1 MIRLTPGRNGDGRDQ
16 RMDDN
21 AAYIQ
26 RLEALRAGVDRRLA
40 ELAPKP
46 GQAPDRL
53 VEAVRYALLAPGKRF
68 RPMLTLLTAAQFGAA
83 PFDETVGV
91 ALDTA
96 CAFEMVHAAS
106 LILDDL
112 PSMDNAGLRRGLPT
126 IHRAFDEATA
136 VLAGVGL
143 LNEAYAVIA
152 NDKALP
158 AGLKGEI
165 TGRIAASVG
174 FVGLIAGQARDLFDR
189 DQVRDMAAIDRLNH
203 EKTGV
208 LIMAAA
214 QSGARIAGAAP
225 DGRRRRGRVR
235 PPHGPGLPDPR
246 RHHRR
251 RGLDRRGRQGCRPG
265 RRHDHGRLA
274 AGRRGR
280 SGGDGR
286 ASGDRPGG
294 AGKRRRL
301 RPRGRIRRPPL
312 RRAQGRGV
320 TVEPILTAPILTV
333 AWSTPMATSP
343 CCMASTWS

>member
-1 MIRLTPGRNGDGRDQ
+1 
-16 RMDDN
+16 MDDN

-40 ELAPKP
+40 ELAPKT

-152 NDKALP
+152 NDQALP
-158 AGLKGEI
+158 VALKGEI

-214 QSGARIAGAAP
+214 QSGARIAGASDAAVEAVGEF
-225 DGRRRRGRVR
+225 GRRM
-235 PPHGPGLPDPR
+235 GLAFQIRDDIIDAE
-246 RHHRR
+246 
-251 RGLDRRGRQGCRPG
+251 GSID
-265 RRHDHGRLA
+265 
-274 AGRRGR
+274 
-280 SGGDGR
+280 
-286 ASGDRPGG
+286 G
-294 AGKRRRL
+294 AGKDVGQDADMTTVVSLLGVEGARAAMEEHLAIGQAALDAVGGCDLVAGYVGRL
-301 RPRGRIRRPPL
+301 FAGRK
-312 RRAQGRGV
+312 A
-320 TVEPILTAPILTV
+320 A
-333 AWSTPMATSP
+333 A
-343 CCMASTWS
+343 

>member
-83 PFDETVGV
+83 DGV

-165 TGRIAASVG
+165 TGRIANSVG

-189 DQVRDMAAIDRLNH
+189 DQVRDLAAIDRLNH

-208 LIMAAA
+208 LIMATA
-214 QSGARIAGAAP
+214 QSGARIAGASPEAVEAVGEF
-225 DGRRRRGRVR
+225 GRRM
-235 PPHGPGLPDPR
+235 GLAFQIRDDIIDAE
-246 RHHRR
+246 
-251 RGLDRRGRQGCRPG
+251 GSID
-265 RRHDHGRLA
+265 
-274 AGRRGR
+274 
-280 SGGDGR
+280 
-286 ASGDRPGG
+286 G
-294 AGKRRRL
+294 AGKDVGQDADMTTVVSLLGVEGARAAMEEHLAIGQAALDAVGGCDLVAGYVGRL
-301 RPRGRIRRPPL
+301 FAGRK
-312 RRAQGRGV
+312 A
-320 TVEPILTAPILTV
+320 A
-333 AWSTPMATSP
+333 A
-343 CCMASTWS
+343 

>member
-83 PFDETVGV
+83 DGV

-158 AGLKGEI
+158 ADLKGEI
-165 TGRIAASVG
+165 TGRIASSVG

-208 LIMAAA
+208 LIMATA
-214 QSGARIAGAAP
+214 QSGARIAGASDAAVEAVGEF
-225 DGRRRRGRVR
+225 GRRM
-235 PPHGPGLPDPR
+235 GLAFQIRDDIIDAE
-246 RHHRR
+246 
-251 RGLDRRGRQGCRPG
+251 GSID
-265 RRHDHGRLA
+265 
-274 AGRRGR
+274 
-280 SGGDGR
+280 
-286 ASGDRPGG
+286 G
-294 AGKRRRL
+294 AGKDVGQDADMTTVVSLLGVEGARAAMEEHLAIGQAALDAVGGCDLVAGYVGRL
-301 RPRGRIRRPPL
+301 FAGRK
-312 RRAQGRGV
+312 A
-320 TVEPILTAPILTV
+320 A
-333 AWSTPMATSP
+333 A
-343 CCMASTWS
+343 

>member
-83 PFDETVGV
+83 DGV

-143 LNEAYAVIA
+143 LNEAYAVITG
-152 NDKALP
+152 DKTLP
-158 AGLKGEI
+158 VALKGEI
-165 TGRIAASVG
+165 SGRIAASVG

-214 QSGARIAGAAP
+214 QSGARIAGASDAAVEAVGEF
-225 DGRRRRGRVR
+225 GRRM
-235 PPHGPGLPDPR
+235 GLAFQIRDDIIDAE
-246 RHHRR
+246 
-251 RGLDRRGRQGCRPG
+251 GSID
-265 RRHDHGRLA
+265 
-274 AGRRGR
+274 
-280 SGGDGR
+280 
-286 ASGDRPGG
+286 G
-294 AGKRRRL
+294 AGKDVGQDADMTTVVSLLGVEGARAVMEEHLAIGQAALDAVGGCDLVAGYVGRL
-301 RPRGRIRRPPL
+301 FAGRK
-312 RRAQGRGV
+312 A
-320 TVEPILTAPILTV
+320 A
-333 AWSTPMATSP
+333 A
-343 CCMASTWS
+343 